1 MGPSSRGVRHAGTG
15 TGDPDVG
22 GRVGRCVRILAPMG
36 RARSGVVGA
45 VAAATLL
52 GGLLVACSHPTP
64 AQTAACTVASLPG
77 LDGTLFGVNLDWDD
91 QTVQQYADLLGHR
104 PADVV
109 SFAPVPWTDEER
121 NWVLQAAQQAAG
133 TGSVQLLTL
142 EPQDGLAAVTDDVVA
157 DVVAVLKQVNDLG
170 VPVILRFAHEMNG
183 SWYAWGQQPLAYVA
197 TFRRV
202 ADAVHQEVPG
212 AAMMWAPNYGG
223 GYPFAGGQY
232 QAQAGSADAAALD
245 TDGDGQVTAADDP
258 YAPYYPGDE
267 YVDWVGMSLYHWGS
281 AYPWGENELPEDGK
295 FAAQLTGTYDGL
307 GGDET
312 AVPDFY
318 DEYGAQRGK
327 PVAIPETAALV
338 VPRGADAAERAIQ
351 QAWWRQVFSPDT
363 HERFPQLRLVNWF
376 EWVKL
381 EDEVGETV
389 HWAVLPDET
398 TRAAFRADL
407 PGWLRYA
414 DAVRCVSR

>member
-1 MGPSSRGVRHAGTG
+1 MGLQARRAEAPGRTVVFDGRRRSRS
-15 TGDPDVG
+15 G
-22 GRVGRCVRILAPMG
+22 GRR
-36 RARSGVVGA
+36 
-45 VAAATLL
+45 
-52 GGLLVACSHPTP
+52 
-64 AQTAACTVASLPG
+64 SLPCCTG
-77 LDGTLFGVNLDWDD
+77 LRRRN
-91 QTVQQYADLLGHR
+91 A
-104 PADVV
+104 
-109 SFAPVPWTDEER
+109 APF
-121 NWVLQAAQQAAG
+121 
-133 TGSVQLLTL
+133 L
-142 EPQDGLAAVTDDVVA
+142 EGF
-157 DVVAVLKQVNDLG
+157 LKL
-170 VPVILRFAHEMNG
+170 
-183 SWYAWGQQPLAYVA
+183 
-197 TFRRV
+197 
-202 ADAVHQEVPG
+202 
-212 AAMMWAPNYGG
+212 
-223 GYPFAGGQY
+223 
-232 QAQAGSADAAALD
+232 
-245 TDGDGQVTAADDP
+245 
-258 YAPYYPGDE
+258 
-267 YVDWVGMSLYHWGS
+267 
-281 AYPWGENELPEDGK
+281 GK
-295 FAAQLTGTYDGL
+295 FAAQLTGIYDGL